1 MMNEIGES
9 RRYFEVEVEVK
20 VEVKAEV
27 EVEVRNDPKRKN
39 FDTLCH
45 TPSVRLNSRRNPPN
59 PHFFSTFQLLNFSP
73 NLRLRLRK
81 VRQ

>member
-9 RRYFEVEVEVK
+9 RRYFEVEVK
-20 VEVKAEV
+20 VEVKA

-39 FDTLCH
+39 FGSLCH
-45 TPSVRLNSRRNPPN
+45 TPSVRLKSRRNPPN